1 LSLIFADTSAL
12 VKRYVHEVGSA
23 WVRSW
28 CERRA
33 GNTIVLSEL
42 ATVEVVSGL
51 ARRQRDGSLR
61 KSRLSRLHN
70 DFFLHVEEDYLI
82 FDLRTSTILM
92 ARDLALRHPLQALNA
107 IHLASALEARQVVGN
122 ALNFISA
129 DLRLLAAA
137 AFEGFPTDNPNAH

>member
-28 CERRA
+28 CELRA
-33 GNTIVLSEL
+33 GNTVVLSEL

-61 KSRLSRLHN
+61 RSRLSRLHN
-70 DFFLHVEEDYLI
+70 DFLLHVEEEYLI
-82 FDLRTSTILM
+82 FDLRTSTILI
-92 ARDLALRHPLQALNA
+92 ARDLALRHPLQALD
-107 IHLASALEARQVVGN
+107 ARQVVGS
-122 ALNFISA
+122 ALVFVSA

-137 AFEGFPTDNPNAH
+137 ALEGFPTDNPNAH

>member
-1 LSLIFADTSAL
+1 AL
-12 VKRYVHEVGSA
+12 GERYGQEVGSA
-23 WVRSW
+23 WVLSW

-129 DLRLLAAA
+129 DLRLL
-137 AFEGFPTDNPNAH
+137 